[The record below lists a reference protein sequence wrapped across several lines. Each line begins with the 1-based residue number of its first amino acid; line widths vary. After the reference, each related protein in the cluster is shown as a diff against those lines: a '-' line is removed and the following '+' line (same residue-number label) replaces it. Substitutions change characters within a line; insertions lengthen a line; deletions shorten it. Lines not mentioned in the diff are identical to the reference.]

1 MRTVQWMSA
10 GFCAGLLFV
19 VSPSFAE
26 RVSPQTTQS
35 STATSSDRA
44 FLARALGVNHTEIV
58 LGQMAIER
66 AKTTEVKAMGEKM
79 VQRHTELAR
88 QLRELAQID
97 PASAPATW
105 SADQQ
110 KAIARLA
117 SVSEYAFDR
126 AFKNM
131 VSAGHVEELAMYR
144 EEVSHAAD
152 PRLSALATGRVAAL
166 EQSMTSASP
175 PPSVPPARRGW

>member
-1 MRTVQWMSA
+1 MRTVRWMSA

-26 RVSPQTTQS
+26 RVSPQTTRS
-35 STATSSDRA
+35 STSTSSDRA
-44 FLARALGVNHTEIV
+44 FPAQALGVNQTEIV

-97 PASAPATW
+97 AASAAATL

-110 KAIARLA
+110 KTIARLA
-117 SVSEYAFDR
+117 SVSEYEFDR
-126 AFKNM
+126 AFKNT

-152 PRLSALATGRVAAL
+152 PRLGALATGRVAAL
-166 EQSMTSASP
+166 EQSMASFSP